1 MTQYAVA
8 ILLALTTATPA
19 SARNIV
25 NWQCGDVGVDQSVN
39 KNTTPYSRD
48 IQITGCKP
56 DNVAVHFK
64 VTSATIGGGQG
75 KAYLNGKRCREI
87 PYDPKRA

>member
-1 MTQYAVA
+1 MTRYAVA

-48 IQITGCKP
+48 IQITGWKP
-56 DNVAVHFK
+56 DNVDVHFK
-64 VTSATIGGGQG
+64 VTWATIGGGQG

-87 PYDPKRA
+87 PYDPKRE